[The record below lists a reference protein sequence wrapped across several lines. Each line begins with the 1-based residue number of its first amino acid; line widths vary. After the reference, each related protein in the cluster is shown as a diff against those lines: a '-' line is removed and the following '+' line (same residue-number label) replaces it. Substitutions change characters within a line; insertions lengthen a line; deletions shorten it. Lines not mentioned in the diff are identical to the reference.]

1 MVIISSP
8 KNKIKDY
15 PSKESTPPYD
25 SSNFLTHGERRL
37 SLADYLL
44 LLKHVGR
51 NQVGLLFSVFISD
64 NPNPLND
71 RNCLRLNSI

>member
-1 MVIISSP
+1 MFERTHFEAICNLHIIIIPSTE
-8 KNKIKDY
+8 KKIKDF
-15 PSKESTPPYD
+15 PSKKESTPPYD

-51 NQVGLLFSVFISD
+51 NQVGFSFFNRFI
-64 NPNPLND
+64 
-71 RNCLRLNSI
+71 R